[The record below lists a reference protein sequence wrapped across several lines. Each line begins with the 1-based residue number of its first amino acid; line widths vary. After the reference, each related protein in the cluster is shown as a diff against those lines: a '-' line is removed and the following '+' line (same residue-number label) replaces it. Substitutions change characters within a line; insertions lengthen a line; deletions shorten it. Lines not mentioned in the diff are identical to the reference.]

1 MFRITLACHQKWKI
15 IIRRSVRACKLALTE
30 VDAETVPLPHLPYF
44 LVVVAAMFPSL
55 SLLSSIVSTPFK
67 RSQLGLFHGKTK
79 QYGNSVP
86 NSKHKTRRTWL
97 PNVHNRRLFSDTLQ
111 QHIRVKLT
119 ARALK
124 TVNKASVPR
133 NRYVCEKVFADARDG
148 RPLQHG
154 GIDKYLLKTKPELL
168 GWEGMRL
175 RMMVREKQQEQQRA
189 AAEQPVS

>member
-1 MFRITLACHQKWKI
+1 
-15 IIRRSVRACKLALTE
+15 
-30 VDAETVPLPHLPYF
+30 
-44 LVVVAAMFPSL
+44 MFPSIPL
-55 SLLSSIVSTPFK
+55 FDLVSVPFK
-67 RSQLGLFHGKTK
+67 RAQLGLFHGKTK

-133 NRYVCEKVFADARDG
+133 SRYVCEKVFADARDG
-148 RPLQHG
+148 WPLQHG

-175 RMMVREKQQEQQRA
+175 RVLVRERQQQAQSGSESEA
-189 AAEQPVS
+189 VVS